1 MNIKQVPEIILMN
14 VLGFST
20 EAESIGCEYIYIYKE
35 IYCEELAHRIME
47 AESPTICLLQAVS
60 LGKLM

>member
-20 EAESIGCEYIYIYKE
+20 EAESTGCEKIYIYIY

-47 AESPTICLLQAVS
+47 AERPTICLLQAVS